1 MTLTGWKQKVSLVE
15 QMLNYNFTKYY
26 FLYFFYH
33 TDTADKPIY
42 IFLSKHW
49 NSFLGMIWNQA
60 EFGTRE
66 IFLFLKNKCWLNIRL
81 NHLRWRDVFVY
92 FSVCISHLPSES
104 LCRRLPKPSVVFYL
118 QPCTEQVESNC
129 QPLKRDCFLHAPSRR
144 GVQVYLCSLETAKR
158 STRAVKWMTVKP
170 EWDGSLGV
178 AESETLARRQSW

>member
-1 MTLTGWKQKVSLVE
+1 MTLKGWKQKVSLVE

-26 FLYFFYH
+26 VLYFFYH
-33 TDTADKPIY
+33 TDTADKQIY

-92 FSVCISHLPSES
+92 FSVCIRVLVSPASEA
-104 LCRRLPKPSVVFYL
+104 LGRLLFAALHRAGRVKLSDTETWLFPPRTQQTGSSGVFVFTWNG
-118 QPCTEQVESNC
+118 Q
-129 QPLKRDCFLHAPSRR
+129 
-144 GVQVYLCSLETAKR
+144 
-158 STRAVKWMTVKP
+158 
-170 EWDGSLGV
+170 
-178 AESETLARRQSW
+178 TLDTSC